1 MNDSVLCALF
11 LCVAACS
18 SNDTGEGASDAAAA
32 TDAASGSDAASN
44 TDGGVADTGTST
56 CTAETGAACGTCHK
70 GDKGIESCGTVDN
83 NCNDDA
89 TCNGAE
95 NAWFACLCFAKG
107 DAAASTKCDDGFKTN
122 GGASATAVVT
132 CLRGKCTGICY

>member
-1 MNDSVLCALF
+1 MNYPLLSALF

-18 SNDTGEGASDAAAA
+18 SSETGGGGGDAAVA
-32 TDAASGSDAASN
+32 DSASPTGDS
-44 TDGGVADTGTST
+44 GVAETSTGTGT

-70 GDKGIESCGTVDN
+70 GDKGIASCGTVDN
-83 NCNDDA
+83 SCNDDA

-107 DAAASTKCDDGFKTN
+107 DAAASTKCDDTFKTN
-122 GGASATAVVT
+122 GGSAAASVVT
-132 CLRGKCTGICY
+132 CLRGACTGICY